1 MYSHGLRLRI
11 QTLGRYYSE
20 DHMVVGQSLQ
30 YEITQFCSQK
40 KKNLFGVKDICSEK
54 VHLLKFKT
62 LKQNITRCLT
72 FLCGTNI
79 SIPVHSD
86 SLTGL
91 TIICSTLKKV
101 SLYLT
106 FPFNRNKYL
115 QMLSNFIWLI
125 LKMFLCYCA
134 LYYVLFYIG

>member
-1 MYSHGLRLRI
+1 MAWGLGYRLWGDIIQKITWLLGNHYSMRLHSFA
-11 QTLGRYYSE
+11 LK
-20 DHMVVGQSLQ
+20 
-30 YEITQFCSQK
+30 K

>member
-20 DHMVVGQSLQ
+20 YHMVVGQSLQ
-30 YEITQFCSQK
+30 YEITQFCSQE
-40 KKNLFGVKDICSEK
+40 KNIFGVKDICSEK
-54 VHLLKFKT
+54 VHLLKFET

-79 SIPVHSD
+79 SIPIHSD
-86 SLTGL
+86 SFTGL